1 MIMNRQQKIALTV
14 LIVSLFGLFLGITL
28 TLMKHY
34 VPDFPKKDIAFPGFI
49 LSLGMFF
56 IISRILKTKKGEV
69 VSDERDKQIEKNAYL
84 TGFGAVY
91 LYVILVSYLPIGIAP
106 EAKIPTQWF
115 PYLFPIAVLCQCLAM
130 SISTLIQYGWGPKGE
145 KS

>member
-49 LSLGMFF
+49 LSLGVFL
-56 IISRILKTKKGEV
+56 IIGRILKKKKGEV

-84 TGFGAVY
+84 AGFGAVY
-91 LYVILVSYLPIGIAP
+91 LLVILVSYLPIGIAP

-115 PYLFPIAVLCQCLAM
+115 PYLFPLAVICQFFTQSLA
-130 SISTLIQYGWGPKGE
+130 TLIQYGRGGKGE
-145 KS
+145 

>member
-1 MIMNRQQKIALTV
+1 MNRQQKIALFV
-14 LIVSLFGLFLGITL
+14 LIVSLLGLFLGITL

-49 LSLGMFF
+49 LSLGMFL
-56 IISRILKTKKGEV
+56 IISRILKKKKGEV
-69 VSDERDKQIEKNAYL
+69 VSDERDKEIEKNAYL
-84 TGFGAVY
+84 AGFGAVY
-91 LYVILVSYLPIGIAP
+91 LLVILVSYLPIGIAP

-115 PYLFPIAVLCQCLAM
+115 PYLFPLAVLCQCLAM
-130 SISTLIQYGWGPKGE
+130 SISTLIQYGREPKGE

>member
-1 MIMNRQQKIALTV
+1 MNKQQKIAIIV
-14 LIVSLFGLFLGITL
+14 LVVSLLGLFLGITL

-34 VPDFPKKDIAFPGFI
+34 VPDFPKGIIAFGGFI
-49 LSLGMFF
+49 LSIGMLL
-56 IISRILKTKKGEV
+56 IMSRILKKKKGEV

-84 TGFGAVY
+84 VGFGAVY
-91 LYVILVSYLPIGIAP
+91 LLVILVSYLPIGIAP

-115 PYLFPIAVLCQCLAM
+115 PFLFPIAVLCQCLAM
-130 SISTLIQYGWGPKGE
+130 SISTLIQYGRESKGE

>member
-28 TLMKHY
+28 TLMKYY

>member
-1 MIMNRQQKIALTV
+1 MNRQQKIAIIIFV
-14 LIVSLFGLFLGITL
+14 VSSLGMFLGISL

-34 VPDFPKKDIAFPGFI
+34 VPDFPKGIVAVGVFF
-49 LSLGMFF
+49 LSLGVFL
-56 IISRILKTKKGEV
+56 IIRRILKKRKGEI
-69 VSDERDKQIEKNAYL
+69 VSDERNEQIEKNAYL

-91 LYVILVSYLPIGIAP
+91 LLVILVSYLPIGIAP

-115 PYLFPIAVLCQCLAM
+115 PFLFPIAVLCQCLAM
-130 SISTLIQYGWGPKGE
+130 SISTLIQYGREGKGD